1 MTDDL
6 VKRLRKQISGA
17 SQMDRQYERPMSWG
31 EAEALL
37 DRTEELEQALKLLLN
52 LNDNY
57 SPFGGE
63 IYRDRVDAVWDHA
76 RNTLT
81 GEKSNDR

>member
-17 SQMDRQYERPMSWG
+17 SQSDRRYESPMSWDD
-31 EAEALL
+31 AEALL
-37 DRTEELEQALKLLLN
+37 DRTEELERALKLLLN
-52 LNDNY
+52 LNDNH

-81 GEKSNDR
+81 AGKL